1 MTKNFKYKKIEYIF
15 LNCIIYY
22 LNKKIL
28 IFVMNIK
35 YEYEY
40 SNHCKIINIFWNNK
54 IKTIEKNNK
63 YIQKK

>member
-22 LNKKIL
+22 LNRKIL

-40 SNHCKIINIFWNNK
+40 SNHCKIINIF
-54 IKTIEKNNK
+54 
-63 YIQKK
+63 